1 MFSKEAV
8 KRCLHVTP
16 VTARVTL
23 YIYHILISATSLV
36 LPILVVFEITFVIID
51 NRLFIQFTTDL
62 TYSKLPKH
70 IDVEQAKQ
78 KSIVVFRGGCCRR
91 IPISRMCAFERRQ
104 EKRLKQKYYLNFNM
118 IYYEHLC
125 AI

>member
-1 MFSKEAV
+1 MFSIEAV
-8 KRCLHVTP
+8 ERCLHVAH

-23 YIYHILISATSLV
+23 YIYHILIFATSLF
-36 LPILVVFEITFVIID
+36 LPISVVCEITFVIID

-78 KSIVVFRGGCCRR
+78 KSIVVYRGGCCRR
-91 IPISRMCAFERRQ
+91 IPVSRMCAFERRQ
-104 EKRLKQKYYLNFNM
+104 EKRLKQKILFM